1 MAHINRRKK
10 NRSLVIAAAV
20 IAMVL
25 ITAVALMKST
35 DKTNSASFIFKTL
48 KSSCR
53 FVKNFVGGD
62 GALEDFFVD
71 GSGVDA
77 SGIDAAGAK
86 QGRFAHMNSA
96 DRVDGMDSYGVVTKK
111 MPSFSGPTLRE
122 MKVDVDFTELEND
135 PDALKKMI
143 KRKEAFGIKTGLDMV
158 VRSNETFKLGSITI
172 SMRDIL
178 EKIYLKKGELFEE
191 KIDDTGEI
199 DQEKIIEYGI
209 YVVQFRDNIWNI
221 HYKII
226 KEFFAH
232 RGVHVSEKADE
243 PLGNGRSSGV
253 GKLLKFSE
261 TTVFIYNLLEDSI
274 DDNID
279 LLEPLSKVV
288 IYNINEIFSLLD
300 EIDFKHVDE
309 IQFDGQAIWIPAKKL
324 D

>member
-10 NRSLVIAAAV
+10 NRSPVIAAAV

-35 DKTNSASFIFKTL
+35 DKTNPASFIFKTL
-48 KSSCR
+48 KSSYR
-53 FVKNFVGGD
+53 FVKNSVGGD
-62 GALEDFFVD
+62 QALKDSFVD
-71 GSGVDA
+71 GSGENA
-77 SGIDAAGAK
+77 SGIAPSGAK
-86 QGRFAHMNSA
+86 HGKFAHMNSA
-96 DRVDGMDSYGVVTKK
+96 GRADGIDTYGVVTKK
-111 MPSFSGPTLRE
+111 MPPFSGSTPRE
-122 MKVDVDFTELEND
+122 VKVDVDFTELEND

-158 VRSNETFKLGSITI
+158 VRSNETFKIGPVTI
-172 SMRDIL
+172 FMRDIL

-191 KIDDTGEI
+191 TIDDI

-209 YVVQFRDNIWNI
+209 YVVQTGDNIWNI

-243 PLGNGRSSGV
+243 PLESGRSSGV

-261 TTVFIYNLLEDSI
+261 KTVFIYNLLENSI
-274 DDNID
+274 DDNIN

-288 IYNINEIFSLLD
+288 VYNINEIFSLLD

-309 IQFDGQAIWIPAKKL
+309 IQFDGQAIWIPAKN
-324 D
+324 